1 MVIGPDNKLSDYTGR
16 LKYTVGPII
25 EDYKWYEVSVSQT
38 RIPGTP
44 KYNFVVKINGK
55 EVKNVVNYHAV
66 EMKNVDLWS
75 ISPKANVSIQTSY
88 LIIFFHLNK
97 NFQMRFSKT
106 IISG

>member
-38 RIPGTP
+38 RMPGTP
-44 KYNFVVKINGK
+44 MYNFVVKINGK

-75 ISPKANVSIQTSY
+75 ISPKANVINILNSY
-88 LIIFFHLNK
+88 LNIYIF
-97 NFQMRFSKT
+97 
-106 IISG
+106 I